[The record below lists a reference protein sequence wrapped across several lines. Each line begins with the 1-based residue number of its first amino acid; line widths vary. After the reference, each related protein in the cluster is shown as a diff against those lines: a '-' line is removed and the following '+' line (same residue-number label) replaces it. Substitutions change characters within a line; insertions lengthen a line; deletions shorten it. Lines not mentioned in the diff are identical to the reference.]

1 MIETRRHTGRG
12 IEIGQPHR
20 DNAAGLPVACY
31 AVTSYASRYGVTGSP
46 AGSMSMSNA
55 ERQRMYRQRHLT
67 DVNSSG
73 ARLNLI
79 VDLRGKTR
87 LERLARCYGVTLRE
101 VILLVADEAETAL
114 LDTLS
119 ADQRVAYYAGKLALR
134 RNSDEP
140 PSGDGKGNDDP
151 LRRNADDRDQRI
163 IRMFAEGT
171 SKRAIAREI
180 GCSDGTVRN
189 VILRHQVDAG

>member
-20 DNAAGLPVACY
+20 DNAAGLPVA
-31 AVTSYASRYGVTGSP
+31 
-46 AGSMSMSNA
+46 
-55 ERQRMYRQRHLT
+55 
-67 DVNSSG
+67 
-73 ARLNLI
+73 
-79 VDLRGKTR
+79 
-87 LERLARCYGVTLRE
+87 CYGVTLRE